1 MSNKIFTTALLLATV
16 VPFGW
21 YVTQS
26 AVEVTDTLHKQN
38 NTIQQLNVETEKL
51 DKDLEVKQEVKEQ
64 TKQEVV
70 QTEQQVNDV
79 VSERQKLEAE
89 AASIGA
95 N

>member
-1 MSNKIFTTALLLATV
+1 MSSKLFTTALLLATV

-21 YVTQS
+21 YVTQG
-26 AVEVTDTLHKQN
+26 AVEVTDTLHRQN

-51 DKDLEVKQEVKEQ
+51 EKDLEVKQEVKEQ

-70 QTEQQVNDV
+70 KTEQQVNDV
-79 VSERQKLEAE
+79 ISERQRLEKE
-89 AASIGA
+89 LGE